1 MSNPVKILVMN
12 AGSSSH
18 KACLYDFP
26 DPNPLWQGLVD
37 WTKEPG
43 MAVVTTKTALGKKEI
58 KMTSTDR
65 AGVLTAFLATI
76 WQGEGAVLQGPEAVT
91 IVGHRVVHGGEVY
104 KQPVLIDRQVKDTI
118 RQMIKFA
125 PVHNPA
131 NLGGIE
137 LVEEVLPQVP
147 QVAVFD
153 TAFHSQMPAKAR
165 VYPIPYRYFEEGVY
179 RYGFHGISHSY
190 VAQQGAQILGEDLGN
205 LKLITCHLGN
215 GCSITAVRGGIS
227 INTTMGF
234 TPLAGLMM
242 GTRSGDVDPGIL
254 IYLLR
259 QGMSVDD
266 LDRLLNRESGLLGVS
281 GVSSDLRSVLGAE
294 GNERAELAYEIF
306 IHRLRQGIG
315 SMMADLGGV
324 DGLIFTAGIG
334 ENSAKVRADVCKNW
348 EFFGIKIDPDRNLA
362 RPCPPDISTPD
373 SKVRVLV
380 IPTQEDWAIAQACY
394 ELIKVS

>member
-18 KACLYDFP
+18 KACVYDFP
-26 DPNPLWQGLVD
+26 DHNPLWQGLVD

-43 MAVVTTKTALGKKEI
+43 MAIVTTKTAQGKRET
-58 KMTSTDR
+58 KMPNTDR
-65 AGVLTAFLATI
+65 SSVLRSFLASI
-76 WQGEGAVLQGPEAVT
+76 WQGEGAVIDRPEAIT
-91 IVGHRVVHGGEVY
+91 IVGHRVVHGGRVY
-104 KQPVLIDRQVKDTI
+104 QQPVLIDEHVKATI
-118 RQMIKFA
+118 AEMIKFA

-137 LVEEVLPQVP
+137 LVEEVLPQVR

-153 TAFHSQMPAKAR
+153 TAFHSQMPLKAK

-190 VAQQGAQILGEDLGN
+190 VAQEGAHFLGEDLAK

-215 GCSITAVRGGIS
+215 GCSITAVAGGIS
-227 INTTMGF
+227 VNTTMGF

-254 IYLLR
+254 LYLLR
-259 QGMSVDD
+259 QGMGVDD

-281 GVSSDLRSVLGAE
+281 GVSSDLRSVLEAE
-294 GNERAELAYEIF
+294 DNDRAKLAYDIF
-306 IHRLRQGIG
+306 IHRLREAIG
-315 SMMADLGGV
+315 AMIADLGGL

-334 ENSAKVRADVCKNW
+334 ENSAVVRADVCANW
-348 EFFGIKIDPDRNLA
+348 EFFGIKIDPDLNWE
-362 RPCPPDISTPD
+362 RPCPVDISASD
-373 SKVRVLV
+373 SRVKVLV
-380 IPTQEDWAIAQACY
+380 IPTQEDWAIAKACSQF
-394 ELIKVS
+394 V

>member
-18 KACLYDFP
+18 KACVYDFP

-43 MAVVTTKTALGKKEI
+43 MAVVTTKTAQGKRET
-58 KMTSTDR
+58 KMPTTDR
-65 AGVLTAFLATI
+65 SAVLRSFLASI
-76 WQGEGAVLQGPEAVT
+76 WQGERAVIDRPEEIT
-91 IVGHRVVHGGEVY
+91 IVGHRVVHGGRVY
-104 KQPVLIDRQVKDTI
+104 QQPVLIDAQVKATI
-118 RQMIKFA
+118 AEMIKFA

-137 LVEEVLPQVP
+137 LVEEVLPQVR

-153 TAFHSQMPAKAR
+153 TAFHSQMPLKAK

-190 VAQQGAQILGEDLGN
+190 VAQEGAHFLGEDLAK

-215 GCSITAVRGGIS
+215 GCSITAVAGGIS
-227 INTTMGF
+227 VNTTMGF

-254 IYLLR
+254 LYLLR
-259 QGMSVDD
+259 QGMGVDD

-281 GVSSDLRSVLGAE
+281 GVSSDLRSVLEAE
-294 GNERAELAYEIF
+294 GNDRAKLAYDIF
-306 IHRLRQGIG
+306 IHRLREAIG
-315 SMMADLGGV
+315 AMMADLGGL

-334 ENSAKVRADVCKNW
+334 ENSALVRADVCANW
-348 EFFGIKIDPDRNLA
+348 EFFGIKIDPDRNWE
-362 RPCPPDISTPD
+362 RPCPVDISASD
-373 SKVRVLV
+373 SRVKVLV
-380 IPTQEDWAIAQACY
+380 IPTQEDWAIAKACSQF
-394 ELIKVS
+394 V

>member
-18 KACLYDFP
+18 KACVYDFP

-43 MAVVTTKTALGKKEI
+43 MAVVTTKTAQGKRET
-58 KMTSTDR
+58 KMPNTDR
-65 AGVLTAFLATI
+65 SAVLLAFLSSI
-76 WQGEGAVLQGPEAVT
+76 WQGDRAVLDRPEAVT
-91 IVGHRVVHGGEVY
+91 IVGHRVVHGGRVY
-104 KQPVLIDRQVKDTI
+104 QQPVLIDPQVKATI
-118 RQMIKFA
+118 AEMIKFA

-137 LVEEVLPQVP
+137 LVEEVLPQVR

-153 TAFHSQMPAKAR
+153 TAFHSQMPLKAK

-190 VAQQGAQILGEDLGN
+190 VAQEGAHFLEEDLAK

-215 GCSITAVRGGIS
+215 GCSITAVAGGIS
-227 INTTMGF
+227 VNTTMGF

-254 IYLLR
+254 LYLLR
-259 QGMSVDD
+259 QGMGVDD

-294 GNERAELAYEIF
+294 GNDRARLAYDIF
-306 IHRLRQGIG
+306 IHRLREAIG
-315 SMMADLGGV
+315 AMMADLGGL

-334 ENSAKVRADVCKNW
+334 ENSAVVRADVCANW
-348 EFFGIKIDPDRNLA
+348 EFFGIKIDPDRNWE
-362 RPCPPDISTPD
+362 RPCPVDISAPD
-373 SKVRVLV
+373 SRVKVLV
-380 IPTQEDWAIAQACY
+380 IPTQEDWAIAKACSQF
-394 ELIKVS
+394 V